1 MSKPLGV
8 GIIGAGPV
16 TQAIH
21 LPTISTLDDRLRVV
35 HIMDVNAEVG
45 ASVARRS
52 NARSSTDVQTLL
64 DDPAVEVVAI
74 CSPGQFH
81 AGQVEAA
88 TAAGKRAILCE
99 KPLATTVQEAQL
111 IADVSTKTGVPVVV
125 GAMHV
130 YDPAFVAV
138 QQSWADL
145 PNTAALVRVAAYLT
159 HNDEMVDLATELT
172 AAAPTPG
179 SPPDVASP
187 QVRASM
193 VRAGVLGLATHNL
206 PLVRHFLSSVDEVL
220 AAEFV
225 SPFGYQLT
233 FRSGNRIAQ
242 LLALMPGQWRP
253 DWSLRVW
260 GREVEL
266 QVQFPPSYVL
276 AGSATAE
283 LIRGTSRSSWR
294 YAHNGYQAEW
304 LHLADVAEGKSE
316 LAIGV
321 QTAVDDLLYALAL
334 ADGADAL
341 ILGNQS

>member
-21 LPTISTLDDRLRVV
+21 LPTLSTLDDRLRVV

-138 QQSWADL
+138 QQSWGDL
-145 PNTAALVRVAAYLT
+145 PNTATLVRVAAYLT

-179 SPPDVASP
+179 SPPDLASP

-193 VRAGVLGLATHNL
+193 VRAAVLGLATHNL
-206 PLVRHFLSSVDEVL
+206 PLVRHFLSAVDEVL

-225 SPFGYQLT
+225 SL
-233 FRSGNRIAQ
+233 SGI
-242 LLALMPGQWRP
+242 
-253 DWSLRVW
+253 S
-260 GREVEL
+260 
-266 QVQFPPSYVL
+266 
-276 AGSATAE
+276 
-283 LIRGTSRSSWR
+283 
-294 YAHNGYQAEW
+294 
-304 LHLADVAEGKSE
+304 
-316 LAIGV
+316 
-321 QTAVDDLLYALAL
+321 
-334 ADGADAL
+334 
-341 ILGNQS
+341 

>member
-1 MSKPLGV
+1 
-8 GIIGAGPV
+8 
-16 TQAIH
+16 
-21 LPTISTLDDRLRVV
+21 
-35 HIMDVNAEVG
+35 
-45 ASVARRS
+45 
-52 NARSSTDVQTLL
+52 
-64 DDPAVEVVAI
+64 
-74 CSPGQFH
+74 
-81 AGQVEAA
+81 
-88 TAAGKRAILCE
+88 
-99 KPLATTVQEAQL
+99 
-111 IADVSTKTGVPVVV
+111 V

-138 QQSWADL
+138 QQSWGDL
-145 PNTAALVRVAAYLT
+145 PNTATLVRVAAYLP
-159 HNDEMVDLATELT
+159 HNDEMVDLTTELA
-172 AAAPTPG
+172 AAAPAPG
-179 SPPDVASP
+179 SPPDLASP

-206 PLVRHFLSSVDEVL
+206 PLVRHFLSAVDEVL

-341 ILGNQS
+341 ILEKQS